1 MGKGGAVGVPQVAPS
16 SLFTLHSSLFVPMPW
31 HVYIVR
37 CGDGTLYTG
46 VATDLARRVAAHD
59 AGRGAKYTRA
69 RRPVALAWS
78 TTAHDR
84 SAAQRLEA
92 ALKTLPRSAKERL
105 IRGGAAAMNEWHGLP
120 KAGLTFLRQLRRNN
134 RRDWFESHRA
144 TYEAALREPM
154 RALVEAMDVRVAAFA
169 AEIVGDPKR
178 SLFRIHRDVRFS
190 RDKSPYKTHA
200 ALWFA
205 HRDAGFGVGREA
217 HGGAGFYFHVE
228 PGTCYV
234 AGGFW
239 MPPRPALDRIREA
252 LAEDPASFARI
263 IDAPA
268 LRRTFGPL
276 STEGML
282 KRLPRGTAPGHPAE
296 RWLRHQS
303 FTVSTALPESA
314 VFRRDLPALLERRY
328 RTLLPLVRWL
338 NAAIGL
344 QEAVRR

>member
-1 MGKGGAVGVPQVAPS
+1 
-16 SLFTLHSSLFVPMPW
+16 MPW
-31 HVYIVR
+31 YVYIVR

-46 VATDLARRVAAHD
+46 VATDLARRVAAHN
-59 AGRGAKYTRA
+59 AGRGARYTRA
-69 RRPVALAWS
+69 RRPVALAWHTS
-78 TTAHDR
+78 APDR
-84 SAAQRLEA
+84 SKAQRLEA
-92 ALKTLPRSAKERL
+92 ALKQLSRKAKEDL
-105 IRGGAAAMNEWHGLP
+105 IRTGAPPMGEWHGLP
-120 KAGLTFLRQLRRNN
+120 RAGVTFLRQLRRNN
-134 RRDWFESHRA
+134 RREWFEAHRD

-154 RALVEAMDVRVAAFA
+154 RALIEAMDVRLARFA
-169 AEIVGDPKR
+169 PEITGDPRR

-205 HRDAGFGVGREA
+205 HQDAGFGVGREA

-228 PGTCYV
+228 PGSCYV

-239 MPPRPALDRIREA
+239 MPPRPALDRIRDA
-252 LAEDPASFARI
+252 LSEDPKAFARI
-263 IDAPA
+263 VDAPA

-276 STEGML
+276 SDEGML

-303 FTVSTALPESA
+303 FTVSTELPESA

-344 QEAVRR
+344 KPAVRR

>member
-1 MGKGGAVGVPQVAPS
+1 
-16 SLFTLHSSLFVPMPW
+16 MPW
-31 HVYIVR
+31 RVYIVR
-37 CGDGTLYTG
+37 CDDGTLYTG
-46 VATDLARRVAAHD
+46 VTTDLARRVAAHN
-59 AGRGAKYTRA
+59 AGRGAKYTRT
-69 RRPVALAWS
+69 RRPVAPVWHTSA
-78 TTAHDR
+78 ADR

-92 ALKTLPRSAKERL
+92 TLKGLPRAAKERL
-105 IRGGAAAMNEWHGLP
+105 IRTGGRPMGEWHGLP

-134 RRDWFESHRA
+134 RREWFEAHRDV
-144 TYEAALREPM
+144 YEAALREPM
-154 RALVEAMDVRVAAFA
+154 RALIEAMDVRLARFA
-169 AEIVGDPKR
+169 PEIVGDPRR

-239 MPPRPALDRIREA
+239 MPPRPALERIREA
-252 LAEDPASFARI
+252 FSGDPTGFARI
-263 IDAPA
+263 VDAPA
-268 LRRTFGPL
+268 LRRAFGPL
-276 STEGML
+276 SEEGML
-282 KRLPRGTAPGHPAE
+282 KRLPRGTAPGHPGE

-303 FTVSTALPESA
+303 FTVSAELPGSA

-344 QEAVRR
+344 RTADRR

>member
-1 MGKGGAVGVPQVAPS
+1 
-16 SLFTLHSSLFVPMPW
+16 MPW

-46 VATDLARRVAAHD
+46 VATDLARRVAAHN
-59 AGRGAKYTRA
+59 AARGAKYTRT
-69 RRPVALAWS
+69 RRPVSLAWH
-78 TTAHDR
+78 TTAADR

-92 ALKTLPRSAKERL
+92 TLKRLPRSAKERL
-105 IRGGAAAMNEWHGLP
+105 ILKGDGSMSEWNGLP
-120 KAGLTFLRQLRRNN
+120 KAGLTFLRGIRRNN
-134 RRDWFESHRA
+134 RRDWFEAHRD
-144 TYEAALREPM
+144 TYEAALRGPM
-154 RALVEAMDVRVAAFA
+154 RALIEAMDVRLARFA
-169 AEIVGDPKR
+169 PEIVGDPRR

-217 HGGAGFYFHVE
+217 HGGAGFYFHIE
-228 PGTCYV
+228 PGSCYV

-252 LAEDPASFARI
+252 FTEAPRTFARI
-263 IDAPA
+263 VDAPA

-276 STEGML
+276 SEEGML

-296 RWLRHQS
+296 RWLRYQS
-303 FTVSTALPESA
+303 FTVSTELPISA
-314 VFRRDLPALLERRY
+314 IFRRDLPALLERRY

-338 NAAIGL
+338 NSAIGL
-344 QEAVRR
+344 QEAERR

>member
-1 MGKGGAVGVPQVAPS
+1 M
-16 SLFTLHSSLFVPMPW
+16 
-31 HVYIVR
+31 
-37 CGDGTLYTG
+37 
-46 VATDLARRVAAHD
+46 
-59 AGRGAKYTRA
+59 
-69 RRPVALAWS
+69 
-78 TTAHDR
+78 
-84 SAAQRLEA
+84 
-92 ALKTLPRSAKERL
+92 
-105 IRGGAAAMNEWHGLP
+105 
-120 KAGLTFLRQLRRNN
+120 
-134 RRDWFESHRA
+134 
-144 TYEAALREPM
+144 
-154 RALVEAMDVRVAAFA
+154 
-169 AEIVGDPKR
+169 GDPRR

-239 MPPRPALDRIREA
+239 MPPRPALERIREA
-252 LAEDPASFARI
+252 FSEDPTGFARI
-263 IDAPA
+263 VDAPA
-268 LRRTFGPL
+268 LRRAFGPL
-276 STEGML
+276 SEEGML
-282 KRLPRGTAPGHPAE
+282 KRLPRGTAPGHPGE

-303 FTVSTALPESA
+303 FTVSAELPGSA

-344 QEAVRR
+344 RTADRR

>member
-1 MGKGGAVGVPQVAPS
+1 
-16 SLFTLHSSLFVPMPW
+16 MPW

-59 AGRGAKYTRA
+59 AGRGARYTRA
-69 RRPVALAWS
+69 RRPVTLAWS
-78 TTAHDR
+78 TTAPDR

-92 ALKTLPRSAKERL
+92 ALKKLPRTAKERL
-105 IRGGAAAMNEWHGLP
+105 IREGATAMHEWHGLP

-134 RRDWFESHRA
+134 RRDWFESHRD

-154 RALVEAMDVRVAAFA
+154 RALVEAMDVRFAGFA

-252 LAEDPASFARI
+252 LAEDPASFARVV
-263 IDAPA
+263 DAPA

-303 FTVSTALPESA
+303 FTVSTELPESA

-344 QEAVRR
+344 QEAERR